1 MNVGSRQDGV
11 ANIQAFILFL
21 ISDLHTPYVYIISA
35 ICSTGSYCIPKVRE
49 GLDLDS
55 LDLTH
60 KDLGDQPHARLQSLR
75 LKKYY

>member
-21 ISDLHTPYVYIISA
+21 ISDLHM
-35 ICSTGSYCIPKVRE
+35 STSYLPSVPPAVIAFRKSEVQKE

-55 LDLTH
+55 LDSQGFRGPT
-60 KDLGDQPHARLQSLR
+60 ARAPSQSLR